1 MRKKRLN
8 HILQSYGKPPEVTY
22 FSGDMDCARSYFDYV
37 RERDTQD
44 TFFVDDTTWTDLD
57 MDSIFQRI
65 NLGLSNSGE
74 QYLYYL
80 LRTPASDKAEF
91 RHREKMIRLVR
102 EHPELRETLMGLFA
116 QLGRRSYV
124 NVYELFRLESTN
136 FKKLAGYLFLAFLL
150 IVSVVFAV
158 LIRSVISVIMVIFF
172 LCLNAV
178 ISSVVSRKMES
189 EERWKRTTVD
199 YCVCMIHTMR
209 RLFQVKQDA
218 LAEYL
223 EPSRSAFQNNRRL
236 LRLGTSSAMKDDVYA
251 LLNSALFLELILY
264 ELRKNFLFVRQNDF
278 LVLHQ
283 VIGQLDAAISIA
295 SFQESLPSYTIP
307 SIDYSAENLY
317 VCFDDLIHPLIP
329 DCVPNSLQM
338 DAPILL
344 TGSNAS
350 GKTTFMRTVAV
361 NLILA
366 EGICT
371 ALAAQ
376 FQTSYV
382 RVITSIDILD
392 NIFAGDSYYIS
403 ELKSI
408 RRILNAVAA
417 TPSSPVFCCLDEVLR
432 GTNAIERIAASSEI
446 LRYLGDSALCMAAT
460 HDIELCSILE
470 KFALYHFE
478 EIIVQDEMSFDYKL
492 KPGYSLTSNAIKL
505 LSVMDFP
512 QAVITQA
519 QKRVDF
525 FRENQSWSGNH

>member
-1 MRKKRLN
+1 MRKKWLN
-8 HILQSYGKPPEVTY
+8 HVVQSYGKPPEVTY
-22 FSGDMDCARSYFDYV
+22 FSGDMDSVRSYFEYIK
-37 RERDTQD
+37 ENQAQD
-44 TFFVDDTTWTDLD
+44 EFFVDDTTWTDLD
-57 MDSIFQRI
+57 MDSVFQRI

-80 LRTPASDKAEF
+80 LRRPSASESEF
-91 RHREKMIRLVR
+91 QRRARTIRLIQ
-102 EHPELRETLMGLFA
+102 EHPELREKLLCLFA
-116 QLGRRSYV
+116 QLGRRSNV
-124 NVYELFRLESTN
+124 NIYELFHLESTN
-136 FKKLAGYLFLAFLL
+136 FKKLLGYLFLVCLL
-150 IVSVVFAV
+150 IASIVFAAV
-158 LIRSVISVIMVIFF
+158 IRSVGSVMMVLLL
-172 LCLNAV
+172 LCLNTV
-178 ISSVVSRKMES
+178 ISSVLSRKMES
-189 EERWKRTTVD
+189 EERWKMTTVD
-199 YCVCMIHTMR
+199 YCVCMIHTVR
-209 RLFQVKQDA
+209 RLFQIKQDA

-223 EPSRSAFQNNRRL
+223 EPSKPAFQKNRRL
-236 LRLGTSSAMKDDVYA
+236 LRLGTSSAMKDDAYA
-251 LLNSALFLELILY
+251 LLNSTLFLELILY
-264 ELRKNFLFVRQNDF
+264 ELRKNFLFARQNDF
-278 LVLHQ
+278 LVIHQ

-295 SFQESLPSYTIP
+295 SFRESLPSYTVP
-307 SIDYSAENLY
+307 SVDYSAENLY
-317 VCFDDLIHPLIP
+317 VFFDDLIHPLIP

-371 ALAAQ
+371 ALAAR

-417 TPSSPVFCCLDEVLR
+417 TPSPPVFCCLDEVLR

-512 QAVITQA
+512 QVVITQA